1 MLRSLVE
8 NLSYSVNM
16 VANRRASLFAVVQ
29 QVDGIKQ
36 LQIVDFAQDG
46 QNLIV
51 IDMVANNRQIDVRT
65 FTIVSFRP
73 WAENQN
79 LLDVRMP
86 PKHILQFLD
95 NRIAKPELH
104 ACV

>member
-8 NLSYSVNM
+8 TLSFSVDM
-16 VANRRASLFAVVQ
+16 VANGRTGLFAVVQ
-29 QVDGIKQ
+29 RVDGIKQ

-73 WAENQN
+73 
-79 LLDVRMP
+79 
-86 PKHILQFLD
+86 
-95 NRIAKPELH
+95 
-104 ACV
+104 